1 MIEKDFIKKNVIKE
15 NISFVESDIQ
25 LRLMSVERY
34 IQCAPDG
41 SFDLVFLDPPFPRHK
56 KKELIE
62 KIGATSLVKEGG
74 LLMIHYPSEDNL
86 DQEKFEAFDLIDRF
100 MGSDVAPVA
109 MEAIIAISL
118 PGEKAPIQNL
128 FRMFFYDDPNDDRIA
143 LKRLTVFID
152 ALEEAKRY
160 REAKSTWSSGD
171 QPLSVYYAGEFMT
184 TEMADMEEMDDM
196 LAAIRNEDTYSWY
209 LKKVIYPLIMQK
221 FENCVFNFDDIKHDS
236 WERVWEKL
244 KDVGEVGVDI
254 DITGSGKYSL
264 ENEDT
269 IRMIIK
275 DAITQYHSGTLYL
288 YHPMWIFGS
297 RWYWMVLDDYLRM
310 FQQDFEL
317 YQMKQ
322 LMEHI

>member
-1 MIEKDFIKKNVIKE
+1 MDYYLAYNDLIKKTDSLFAEDEKIRERIHGMIDHSPLQVVERKDEREEIVRETTKKFHVVCKFLRDFI
-15 NISFVESDIQ
+15 
-25 LRLMSVERY
+25 ERNY
-34 IQCAPDG
+34 
-41 SFDLVFLDPPFPRHK
+41 LTRMKPFRSY
-56 KKELIE
+56 
-62 KIGATSLVKEGG
+62 AG
-74 LLMIHYPSEDNL
+74 LL
-86 DQEKFEAFDLIDRF
+86 EAFDLIDRF

>member
-1 MIEKDFIKKNVIKE
+1 MDHYLAYNDLVKKTDSIFAENEKIRERIHRMIGHSPLQVVERKDEREEIVRETAKQFRVVCRFLRDFI
-15 NISFVESDIQ
+15 
-25 LRLMSVERY
+25 ERNY
-34 IQCAPDG
+34 
-41 SFDLVFLDPPFPRHK
+41 LTRMKPFRSYAGLL
-56 KKELIE
+56 EAYDLIE
-62 KIGATSLVKEGG
+62 
-74 LLMIHYPSEDNL
+74 
-86 DQEKFEAFDLIDRF
+86 RF
-100 MGSDVAPVA
+100 IGSDVAPVA

-128 FRMFFYDDPNDDRIA
+128 FRMFVYDDPKDDRIA
-143 LKRLTVFID
+143 LKRLTIFIN

-160 REAKSTWSSGD
+160 REAKSTWSSDD
-171 QPLSVYYAGEFMT
+171 QPLSVYYSGEFMT
-184 TEMADMEEMDDM
+184 TEMANMEEMDDM

-221 FENCVFNFDDIKHDS
+221 FENYVFNFDDIKHDS
-236 WERVWEKL
+236 WKKVWERL
-244 KDVGEVGVDI
+244 KNVPEVGADI

-288 YHPMWIFGS
+288 YHPMWLFGS
-297 RWYWMVLDDYLRM
+297 KLYWMVLDDYLRM

-317 YQMKQ
+317 FQMKQ
-322 LMEHI
+322 LMEQI